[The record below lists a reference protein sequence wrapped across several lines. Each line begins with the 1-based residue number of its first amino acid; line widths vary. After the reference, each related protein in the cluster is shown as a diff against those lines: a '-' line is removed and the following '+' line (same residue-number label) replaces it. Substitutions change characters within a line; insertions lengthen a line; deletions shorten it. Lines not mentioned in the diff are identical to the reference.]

1 MSDGTFGDSGSMLGR
16 VEPPSFGSTLRRL
29 RERRGVSRERLAFG
43 SGVSV
48 SYITR
53 MERGD
58 RDHPTEQ
65 VLTAMVRYLHKVDP
79 VTPVEYRHLLELAA
93 LPQHPAAARG
103 PIAADVPGIL
113 AAHLPHPAAYLDRYL
128 NVLAANTAHLR
139 TFPGVGEDGNYLRW
153 MLTNPAARAVLPD
166 WESDLRR
173 AIATLRGVM
182 AIVGEAADD
191 ARLLT
196 EFGRFE
202 IFRRMWTEEHYS
214 LTGAPTIMRLRD
226 AETGEPY
233 ALLWQILRDQSTQMY
248 PDQPLFIVGLPTAS
262 RPGDRPVGS

>member
-1 MSDGTFGDSGSMLGR
+1 MSDSTFGDAVLGR

-43 SGVSV
+43 SGVSA

-58 RDHPTEQ
+58 RDRPTEQ
-65 VLTAMVRYLHKVDP
+65 VLTAMVRFLDRVGS

-93 LPQHPAAARG
+93 LPQHPAADRG
-103 PIAADVPGIL
+103 LITAEMPGIL

-128 NVLAANTAHLR
+128 NVLASNTAHLR

-153 MLTNPAARAVLPD
+153 LLTNPAAHQVLPR
-166 WESDLRR
+166 WETDLRR

-182 AIVGEAADD
+182 AIVGEADDD

-196 EFGRFE
+196 EFGRFD
-202 IFRRMWTEEHYS
+202 IFRRMWTEEHHS
-214 LTGAPTIMRLRD
+214 LNGGPTVMHLRD

-233 ALLWQILRDQSTQMY
+233 ALLWQILRDQSTQMN

-262 RPGDRPVGS
+262 RPEDRSVGS

>member
-65 VLTAMVRYLHKVDP
+65 VLTAMVRYLHKVGP

-153 MLTNPAARAVLPD
+153 MLTNPAARAVLPA

-214 LTGAPTIMRLRD
+214 LTGAPTVMRLRD